1 MLKRLLPY
9 ILLNIL
15 VSALTTLIVLTLWD
29 RAQRPAPLAGQS
41 LSTSPAMLPA
51 PTQTLLS
58 ASPFLP
64 SPTPTLPSLDQAWIT
79 IAEVLAPGDVAH
91 EAILL
96 KRLGE
101 GDLWLKGW
109 RLVNPRGQAFEFP
122 NLTLSPNGSVRI
134 YTRRGNNTVIELYWG
149 LETSAWQRG
158 DKVRLLDPEGNL
170 RAEYIIP

>member
-29 RAQRPAPLAGQS
+29 QAQRPAPLVGESRAIPP
-41 LSTSPAMLPA
+41 TMVPAQL
-51 PTQTLLS
+51 QTLPS
-58 ASPFLP
+58 ASIMP

-79 IAEVLAPGDVAH
+79 IAEVLAPGDAEH
-91 EAILL
+91 EAVLL

-101 GDLWLKGW
+101 GDLWLQGW

-149 LETSAWQRG
+149 LESPAWQRG

-170 RAEYIIP
+170 RAEYVIP